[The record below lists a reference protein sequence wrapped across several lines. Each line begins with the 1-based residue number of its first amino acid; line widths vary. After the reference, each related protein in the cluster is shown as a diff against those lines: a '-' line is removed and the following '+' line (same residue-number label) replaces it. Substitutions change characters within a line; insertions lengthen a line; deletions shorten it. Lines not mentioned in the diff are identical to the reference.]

1 MTVFSDSI
9 INEIEEIRDKY
20 PDRKS
25 ALIPS
30 LYIAQREYGWLSNE
44 ALRLVADNLNLPEAT
59 VRATASF
66 YSLFKN
72 KPTGRHLIQLCN
84 NVSCMILGSEKLKD
98 FLGSK
103 YGLEPGGTTDDGRFS
118 LVIVE
123 CIGACDGAPSMLV
136 NEKSYDNL
144 TEQNIDVI
152 LGKYR

>member
-1 MTVFSDSI
+1 MFNESI
-9 INEIEEIRDKY
+9 LKEIDGIKERY
-20 PDRKS
+20 PDSRS

-44 ALRLVADNLNLPEAT
+44 ALRFVADNLNLPEAT

-72 KPTGRHLIQLCN
+72 KPTGRHLVQLCT

-103 YGLEPGGTTDDGRFS
+103 YGLEPGGTTADGRFS
-118 LVIVE
+118 LIIVE
-123 CIGACDGAPSMLV
+123 CIGACDEAPSMLV
-136 NEKSYDNL
+136 NEDSYGNL

-152 LGKYR
+152 LGKYM

>member
-1 MTVFSDSI
+1 MFNESI
-9 INEIEEIRDKY
+9 LKEIDGIKERY
-20 PDRKS
+20 PDSRS

-30 LYIAQREYGWLSNE
+30 LHIAQREYGWLSNE
-44 ALRLVADNLNLPEAT
+44 ALRFVADNLNLPEAT

-72 KPTGRHLIQLCN
+72 KPTGRHLVQLCT

-103 YGLEPGGTTDDGRFS
+103 YGLEPGGTTADGRFS
-118 LVIVE
+118 LIIVE
-123 CIGACDGAPSMLV
+123 CIGACDDAPSMLV
-136 NEKSYDNL
+136 NEDSYGNL

-152 LGKYR
+152 LGKYM

>member
-1 MTVFSDSI
+1 MFNESI
-9 INEIEEIRDKY
+9 LKEIDGIKERY
-20 PDRKS
+20 PDARS

-44 ALRLVADNLNLPEAT
+44 ALRFVADNLNLPEAT

-72 KPTGRHLIQLCN
+72 KPTGRHLVQLCT

-98 FLGSK
+98 FFGSK
-103 YGLEPGGTTDDGRFS
+103 YGMEPGGTTADGRFS
-118 LVIVE
+118 LIIVE
-123 CIGACDGAPSMLV
+123 CIGACDDAPSMLV
-136 NEKSYDNL
+136 NEDSYGNL

-152 LGKYR
+152 LGKYM

>member
-1 MTVFSDSI
+1 MFSDSI
-9 INEIEEIRDKY
+9 LKEIEVVRDKY

-44 ALRLVADNLNLPEAT
+44 ALRLVADNLKLPEAT

-72 KPTGRHLIQLCN
+72 KPTGRHIIQLCT
-84 NVSCMILGSEKLKD
+84 NVSCMILGSEKLQD
-98 FLGSK
+98 ILGIK
-103 YGLEPGGTTDDGRFS
+103 YGLEPGGITADGRFS
-118 LVIVE
+118 LIIVE
-123 CIGACDGAPSMLV
+123 CIGTCDGAPSMLV
-136 NEKSYDNL
+136 NEDSYVNL

>member
-1 MTVFSDSI
+1 MFNESI
-9 INEIEEIRDKY
+9 LKEIDGIKERY
-20 PDRKS
+20 PDSRS

-44 ALRLVADNLNLPEAT
+44 ALRFVADKLNLPEAT
-59 VRATASF
+59 VRATSSF

-72 KPTGRHLIQLCN
+72 KPTGRHLVQLCT

-103 YGLEPGGTTDDGRFS
+103 YGLEPGGTTADGRFS
-118 LVIVE
+118 LIIVE
-123 CIGACDGAPSMLV
+123 CIGACDDAPSMLV
-136 NEKSYDNL
+136 NEDSYGNL

-152 LGKYR
+152 LGKYM

>member
-1 MTVFSDSI
+1 MFNESI
-9 INEIEEIRDKY
+9 LKEIDGIKERY
-20 PDRKS
+20 PDSRS

-44 ALRLVADNLNLPEAT
+44 ALRFVADNLNLPEAT

-72 KPTGRHLIQLCN
+72 KPTGRHLVQLCT

-103 YGLEPGGTTDDGRFS
+103 YGLEPGGTTADGRFS
-118 LVIVE
+118 LIIVE
-123 CIGACDGAPSMLV
+123 CIGACDDAPSMLV
-136 NEKSYDNL
+136 NEDSYGNL

-152 LGKYR
+152 LGKYM